1 MAKKFRTLYRRPNEL
16 YQHFTC
22 ATDTKQVRIVLISVN
37 DTILRKN
44 LAYSWVFGPA
54 GMHREIG

>member
-44 LAYSWVFGPA
+44 LAYS
-54 GMHREIG
+54 